1 MNCLH
6 CSQGLNNKEEV
17 RVRLTMLSCP
27 CCESIVFVLKEEV
40 NTHDRF
46 ITQEQQAQ
54 EEKPQRN
61 ISANKKPQSR
71 REAK

>member
-1 MNCLH
+1 
-6 CSQGLNNKEEV
+6 
-17 RVRLTMLSCP
+17 MLSCP